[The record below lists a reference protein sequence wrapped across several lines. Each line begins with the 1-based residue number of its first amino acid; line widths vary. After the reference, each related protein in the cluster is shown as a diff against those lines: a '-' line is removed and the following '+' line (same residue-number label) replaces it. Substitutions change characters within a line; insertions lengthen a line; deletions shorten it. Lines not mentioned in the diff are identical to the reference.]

1 MDSHL
6 AFGLLSVFSR
16 RIHSLS
22 FVFLSQQRKGKD
34 FLDAGSNPG
43 LCFKL
48 TVYTPLVA

>member
-16 RIHSLS
+16 RICSLS
-22 FVFLSQQRKGKD
+22 FVFFSQQRKGKD
-34 FLDAGSNPG
+34 FSDAGSNPG